1 MGSRIKRE
9 REKTCCCFP
18 GQLQERPHLDPH
30 HPLYGDGLAHEIY
43 EETLRV
49 SEFDVLNFSFRDGVW
64 EPYFNIKLQLSSYVI
79 SLIHFYRLQR
89 EGIFPHVIAEHSM
102 GIYAALVASGS
113 IDFRE
118 GLLITRDIGLLIEKR
133 AEEIGGS
140 MCLVLGLGM
149 DQIERIRDQLDGYR
163 ISIANYNGSRN
174 FVLSGLKEGI
184 DRAVPLSL
192 DMGAIAAHR
201 LTFSGPLHS
210 ELMEP
215 VRAEILGLVDRIAV
229 REPRIPILNHMT
241 LSFLRAGDI
250 KAFLAEEICRPVYW
264 EGCVRELVGRGVTLF
279 IEVGYDATLCKLI
292 RWIDRGIKTTATG
305 DPNSM
310 GKLRFDEVSRNAR

>member
-1 MGSRIKRE
+1 MGSRTKRG
-9 REKTCCCFP
+9 REKICFCFP
-18 GQLQERPHLDPH
+18 GQLQERPHLPPH

-49 SEFDVLNFSFRDGVW
+49 SEFDIHNFSFQEEVW
-64 EPYFNIKLQLSSYVI
+64 EPYFNIKLQLTSYVI
-79 SLIHFYRLQR
+79 SLIHYYRLQR

-118 GLLITRDIGLLIEKR
+118 GLLTTRDIGLLMEKR
-133 AEEIGGS
+133 AREIEGS
-140 MCLVLGLGM
+140 MCLVLGLEM

-184 DRAVPLSL
+184 DRAIPLSL
-192 DMGAIAAHR
+192 GMGAIAAHR
-201 LTFSGPLHS
+201 LAFSVPLHS
-210 ELMEP
+210 DLMEP
-215 VRAEILGLVDRIAV
+215 VRAEILRLVDGMAV
-229 REPRIPILNHMT
+229 REPKVPVFNHMT
-241 LSFLRAGDI
+241 LSFLKKEDI
-250 KAFLAEEICRPVYW
+250 KTFLAEEICRPVYW
-264 EGCVRELVGRGVTLF
+264 EGCVRELVHRGVTSF

-292 RWIDRGIKTTATG
+292 RWIDREIKTATTG
-305 DPNSM
+305 DPSSM
-310 GKLRFDEVSRNAR
+310 EKLRFDEVS

>member
-1 MGSRIKRE
+1 MGSRIRRKRGE
-9 REKTCCCFP
+9 TCCCFP
-18 GQLQERPHLDPH
+18 GQLQERPYLPPH

-49 SEFDVLNFSFRDGVW
+49 TEFDVLNFSFQEGVW
-64 EPYFNIKLQLSSYVI
+64 EPYFNVKLQLSSYVI
-79 SLIHFYRLQR
+79 SLIHYYRLQR

-133 AEEIGGS
+133 AREIEGS
-140 MCLVLGLGM
+140 MCLILGLGM

-184 DRAVPLSL
+184 DMVIPLSL

-201 LTFSGPLHS
+201 LTFSVPLHS
-210 ELMEP
+210 DLMEP
-215 VRAEILGLVDRIAV
+215 VRAEILGLVDGMAV
-229 REPRIPILNHMT
+229 REPKVPVFNHMT
-241 LSFLRAGDI
+241 LSFLERGDI
-250 KAFLAEEICRPVYW
+250 KTFLAEEICRPVYW
-264 EGCVRELVGRGVTLF
+264 EGCVRELVGRGVTSF

-292 RWIDRGIKTTATG
+292 RWIDREIKTAATG
-305 DPNSM
+305 DPSSM
-310 GKLRFDEVSRNAR
+310 EKLRFDEVS